1 MPQFVTLIDG
11 QYPSVT
17 GVAARKPKYLRYR
30 HFGRLSG
37 LPSPRP
43 GDAVL
48 MAKRLRRW
56 TAERHLSAADERF
69 GLRLGAGVVVT
80 PIAAVTFVLL
90 LLLVRA
96 GWPPLR
102 DLDAGTAEALN
113 QIGTAHPELVKSAE
127 VVSDVFD
134 PNVFRVALTLIALVY
149 LIHGER
155 HHATWLVVTV
165 FGGAALGFALK
176 VIVGRAR
183 PVLPDPLSAAPGM
196 SFPSG
201 HALGASIGCCLLLL
215 IALRF
220 LPRGGRVA
228 AVIAA
233 ALIVGSVALARVV
246 LGVHFVSD
254 VLAGITL
261 GVGWVAVTTW
271 AYVAWR
277 RETGQAVERPADV
290 GTPEHP
296 VAQR

>member
-1 MPQFVTLIDG
+1 
-11 QYPSVT
+11 
-17 GVAARKPKYLRYR
+17 
-30 HFGRLSG
+30 
-37 LPSPRP
+37 
-43 GDAVL
+43 
-48 MAKRLRRW
+48 MAKRLKRW
-56 TAERHLSAADERF
+56 ALQRHLPAADERF
-69 GLRLGAGVVVT
+69 GLRLGAGLVVMPV
-80 PIAAVTFVLL
+80 AAVAFVLL

-113 QIGTAHPELVKSAE
+113 RIGTDHPVLVKSAE

-134 PNVFRVALTLIALVY
+134 PNVFRVALTVIALVY

-176 VIVGRAR
+176 EIVGRAR
-183 PVLPDPLSAAPGM
+183 PVLPDPVSTAPGM

-233 ALIVGSVALARVV
+233 GLIVGVVGFARVV

-261 GVGWVAVTTW
+261 GIGWVAVTTW

-277 RETGQAVERPADV
+277 RETGQPVERPADV
-290 GTPEHP
+290 GTTERAVP
-296 VAQR
+296 RR

>member
-1 MPQFVTLIDG
+1 M
-11 QYPSVT
+11 
-17 GVAARKPKYLRYR
+17 K
-30 HFGRLSG
+30 
-37 LPSPRP
+37 RP
-43 GDAVL
+43 
-48 MAKRLRRW
+48 RRW
-56 TAERHLSAADERF
+56 AVERHLSAADERF
-69 GLRLGAGVVVT
+69 GLRLGAGMVVT
-80 PIAAVTFVLL
+80 PVAAVAFVLL

-102 DLDAGTAEALN
+102 NLDADTAEALN
-113 QIGTAHPELVKSAE
+113 RIGTAHPELVQAAE

-134 PNVFRVALTLIALVY
+134 PNVFRVALTVIALVY
-149 LIHGER
+149 LINGER
-155 HHATWLVVTV
+155 HHAAWLAVTV
-165 FGGAALGFALK
+165 FGGAALGVALK
-176 VIVGRAR
+176 EVVGRAR
-183 PVLPDPLSAAPGM
+183 PVLPDPVSTAPGM

-228 AVIAA
+228 AVTAA
-233 ALIVGSVALARVV
+233 GLIVGSVGLARVV

-277 RETGQAVERPADV
+277 RETGQPVGGPADV
-290 GTPEHP
+290 GTPEQS
-296 VAQR
+296 VARR

>member
-1 MPQFVTLIDG
+1 M
-11 QYPSVT
+11 
-17 GVAARKPKYLRYR
+17 
-30 HFGRLSG
+30 
-37 LPSPRP
+37 
-43 GDAVL
+43 
-48 MAKRLRRW
+48 
-56 TAERHLSAADERF
+56 
-69 GLRLGAGVVVT
+69 
-80 PIAAVTFVLL
+80 LL

-102 DLDAGTAEALN
+102 NLDADTAEALN
-113 QIGTAHPELVKSAE
+113 RIGTAHPELVQAAE

-134 PNVFRVALTLIALVY
+134 PNVFRVALTVIALVY
-149 LIHGER
+149 LINGER
-155 HHATWLVVTV
+155 HHAAWLVVTV

-176 VIVGRAR
+176 EIVGRAR
-183 PVLPDPLSAAPGM
+183 PVLPDPVSTAPGM

-254 VLAGITL
+254 VLAGDHARRRL
-261 GVGWVAVTTW
+261 GGRDDLGLRRMASRDRAARRAAGRCGHPRAAGSTALTW
-271 AYVAWR
+271 R
-277 RETGQAVERPADV
+277 FPDLDRERVN
-290 GTPEHP
+290 
-296 VAQR
+296 

>member
-1 MPQFVTLIDG
+1 
-11 QYPSVT
+11 
-17 GVAARKPKYLRYR
+17 
-30 HFGRLSG
+30 
-37 LPSPRP
+37 
-43 GDAVL
+43 
-48 MAKRLRRW
+48 MATRLRRW
-56 TAERHLSAADERF
+56 SKRHLSAADERF
-69 GLRLGAGVVVT
+69 GLRLGAGFLVT
-80 PIAAVTFVLL
+80 PVATVAFVLL
-90 LLLVRA
+90 VVLVRA

-102 DLDAGTAEALN
+102 DLDADTAETLN
-113 QIGTAHPELVKSAE
+113 RVDVDHPELVKSAE

-134 PNVFRVALTLIALVY
+134 PNVFRVALTLIALAY
-149 LIHGER
+149 LIHGETG
-155 HHATWLVVTV
+155 HAAWLLVTV

-176 VIVGRAR
+176 EIVHRAR
-183 PVLPDPLSAAPGM
+183 PVLPDPVSTAPGM

-233 ALIVGSVALARVV
+233 GLIVGSVALARVV

-254 VLAGITL
+254 VLAGIML

-277 RETGQAVERPADV
+277 RETGQPVEGRSVSEP
-290 GTPEHP
+290 PSSP
-296 VAQR
+296 